1 MGKSLS
7 TRNAE
12 HSSQTGLFDALMNDH
27 QSDSQ
32 SLAATVGIPFSV
44 NLWEDRTRG
53 EQWVPSYDPSQ
64 LVLTDDEFLRTTSNN
79 AVDSGKRR
87 FEFEPIRAGIHR
99 LEFHKRMAWKF
110 TSEARRV
117 FLVHVQESVS

>member
-1 MGKSLS
+1 M
-7 TRNAE
+7 
-12 HSSQTGLFDALMNDH
+12 DDH

-32 SLAATVGIPFSV
+32 SLDATVGVPFTI

-64 LVLTDDEFLRTTSNN
+64 LVLTEDEFLRTTSNN

-87 FEFEPIRAGIHR
+87 FEFEPLQVGIHQ

-117 FLVHVQESVS
+117 FLVHVQEPAS